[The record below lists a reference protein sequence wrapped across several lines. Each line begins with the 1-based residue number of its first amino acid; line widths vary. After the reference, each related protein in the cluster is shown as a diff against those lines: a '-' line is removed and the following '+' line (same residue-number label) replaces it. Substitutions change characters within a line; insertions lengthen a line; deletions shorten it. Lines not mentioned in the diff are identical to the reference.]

1 MPVEP
6 PCLFVYGTLQP
17 GHLRWPFLEPFAI
30 GHGPADVYGELFDSG
45 YGWPVARLGTSV
57 VDRVPG
63 TLVDLDPER
72 ADEALAVMD
81 DVEATATDLF
91 VARRRHDDRRPRR
104 VGVPLRGAGARH
116 GAHRPLDVDRRA
128 VTRSANFRRGGLR
141 WPRA

>member
-6 PCLFVYGTLQP
+6 PCFFVYGTLQP

-63 TLVDLDPER
+63 TLVELDPER
-72 ADEALAVMD
+72 ADEALAVID

-91 VARRRHDDRRPRR
+91 VRI
-104 VGVPLRGAGARH
+104 
-116 GAHRPLDVDRRA
+116 A
-128 VTRSANFRRGGLR
+128 VTTLDGRAAWAYHCAAPEPGMARIDR
-141 WPRA
+141 WTSTDER